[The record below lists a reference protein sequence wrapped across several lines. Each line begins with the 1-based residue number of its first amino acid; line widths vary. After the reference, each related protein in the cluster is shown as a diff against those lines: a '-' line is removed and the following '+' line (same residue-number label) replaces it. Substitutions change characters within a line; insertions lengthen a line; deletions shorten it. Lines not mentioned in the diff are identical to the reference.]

1 MAVNFKKIREHAQ
14 LPIVFR
20 NPVLQTPFECYWRE
34 AVDANTLPTIFKLQ
48 MECRR
53 PLGIVFLVYCGV
65 IVVADKECSRRCLDL
80 EPGVACDD
88 CVFSELGGVDHDV
101 HLVFAFTV
109 FYGYFNEQVM
119 VVVPDIGDFHVVTL
133 QFLCDFFTVIDTVL
147 EVTAALDF
155 PVVVDA
161 ATGSQASNDSRDEK
175 SRCELCENC

>member
-1 MAVNFKKIREHAQ
+1 MVV
-14 LPIVFR
+14 LCY
-20 NPVLQTPFECYWRE
+20 PVLQSSFERYWGE
-34 AVDANTLPTIFKLQ
+34 AVVAYSLPTVLELQ
-48 MECRR
+48 IERRR

-80 EPGVACDD
+80 EPGVVCDD
-88 CVFSELGGVDHDV
+88 CVFSELGLVDHDV

-133 QFLCDFFTVIDTVL
+133 QFLCDFLTVIDTVL

-155 PVVVDA
+155 PAVVDA
-161 ATGSQASNDSRDEK
+161 ATGSQASNDTRDEK
-175 SRCELCENC
+175 KRCELCENC